1 MSSHFC
7 EEKRQEEERGRE
19 RARER
24 ERERE
29 RERGREGITYT
40 FIVSTPQGAYS
51 SAGSPP

>member
-7 EEKRQEEERGRE
+7 EEKRQEEERG
-19 RARER
+19 R